1 MHMQR
6 AGDWDSDCGPA
17 SAATVAPR
25 YYPLCRYFIFHLCDK
40 QVAKILLE
48 KGIRARSSRVFHASR
63 SLRSGVS
70 RKLPRHLLRRLCA
83 APPDRARLT
92 APSVP
97 GPPLDSAAFF
107 AALFLARCWL
117 SCVDEFDA
125 VRPCGETSSS

>member
-1 MHMQR
+1 VPVAAAYSTQAAHSGAAFR
-6 AGDWDSDCGPA
+6 ASFL
-17 SAATVAPR
+17 AAFFA
-25 YYPLCRYFIFHLCDK
+25 
-40 QVAKILLE
+40 A
-48 KGIRARSSRVFHASR
+48 
-63 SLRSGVS
+63 
-70 RKLPRHLLRRLCA
+70 LCA